1 MHEPLVGLVKP
12 FIATDL
18 LLLAEFSVTEK
29 PFSFP
34 LIVEPEVIIQFR
46 LVPFMAQLYFFVAP
60 ASETTLGAPVV
71 GKSTVAQTV
80 LGNSSR
86 RRVVR
91 IRVIFWIVWRLSKRF
106 VIMAFI
112 LAD

>member
-46 LVPFMAQLYFFVAP
+46 LVPLMSQLYFFVAP
-60 ASETTLGAPVV
+60 VSETTLGAPVV
-71 GKSTVAQTV
+71 WKSTVAQLV
-80 LGNSSR
+80 HGSS

-91 IRVIFWIVWRLSKRF
+91 IRVIFWI
-106 VIMAFI
+106 A
-112 LAD
+112 